1 MSRYAGTSVLVTG
14 GSSGI
19 GLATAKAFAAK
30 GADVGIVGRDKARLA
45 NARAEV
51 ERASAGGKVVAVSA
65 DVSTLPGATHAIERV
80 VAEMGVPDVLVNTA
94 GIIIPGYFESMS
106 AEDFEACVRNGYF
119 TCVYP
124 TRALVP
130 YMIERGSGHVVNVAS
145 VAGFLGIFG
154 YTSYSSAKYAVMG
167 FSEALRQEMKPLGIK
182 VSVVCPPDTDTPGLA
197 FEKSLRP
204 VETDVVAGN
213 MKAVQPEVVADEIV
227 RGVEKGRY
235 YVIPGILGKV
245 YFRLKG
251 LLPGLFFLITDG
263 DVAKARAQRSA
274 SRDDTAA

>member
-30 GADVGIVGRDKARLA
+30 GADVAIVGRDKARLA